1 LEVAEPSK
9 SDFLLK
15 LEATP
20 ANERRLLLVAHVRRQ
35 VANVLG
41 ISHPESIAMDTGFFD
56 LGMDSLTSVELRNKL
71 QSSLKC
77 SVPSTLAFDYPSL
90 IKLVEYLADVIPMEF
105 PSDLAQTAN
114 KLETVETKE
123 GSDWIAYH
131 KPKPNASIRLFC
143 FHNLG
148 GSASM
153 YRQWSDALPPEIE
166 VLPIQLPGRQQRLQE
181 QPFTDFASLIEILA
195 DFLSPYLDKPFAF
208 FGHSMGSYIAFE
220 LACVLEEQYN
230 LKPIHLFLS
239 GLPPLSENA
248 WLKTIP
254 SISETEGINRLLEI
268 LEIPESLTE
277 DSLFSTELKKIF
289 KADFQLLESYHYSE
303 KKPLDCPIYSFCGV
317 DDDLVSDRELSH
329 WSKYT
334 TSNLKINRMP
344 GKHMFMFLKDSEKL
358 LLKLITQ
365 ELL

>member
-1 LEVAEPSK
+1 VAEPSK

-77 SVPSTLAFDYPSL
+77 SVPSTLAFNYPTL
-90 IKLVEYLADVIPMEF
+90 EVLVEYLADVIPIEF

-123 GSDWIAYH
+123 GSDWIACH

-166 VLPIQLPGRQQRLQE
+166 VLPIQLPGREQRLQE

-239 GLPPLSENA
+239 GLPPLSENEP
-248 WLKTIP
+248 KTIP
-254 SISETEGINRLLEI
+254 SISETEEINRLLEI
-268 LEIPESLTE
+268 SEIPESLTE
-277 DSLFSTELKKIF
+277 NSLFFTEFKKIF
-289 KADFQLLESYHYSE
+289 KADFQLLKSYHYSE
-303 KKPLDCPIYSFCGV
+303 KKPLDYPIYSFCGV

>member
-1 LEVAEPSK
+1 
-9 SDFLLK
+9 
-15 LEATP
+15 
-20 ANERRLLLVAHVRRQ
+20 
-35 VANVLG
+35 
-41 ISHPESIAMDTGFFD
+41 
-56 LGMDSLTSVELRNKL
+56 
-71 QSSLKC
+71 
-77 SVPSTLAFDYPSL
+77 
-90 IKLVEYLADVIPMEF
+90 
-105 PSDLAQTAN
+105 
-114 KLETVETKE
+114 
-123 GSDWIAYH
+123 
-131 KPKPNASIRLFC
+131 
-143 FHNLG
+143 
-148 GSASM
+148 
-153 YRQWSDALPPEIE
+153 
-166 VLPIQLPGRQQRLQE
+166 
-181 QPFTDFASLIEILA
+181 
-195 DFLSPYLDKPFAF
+195 
-208 FGHSMGSYIAFE
+208 MGSYIAFE

-268 LEIPESLTE
+268 SEIPESLTE

-289 KADFQLLESYHYSE
+289 KADFQLLKSYHYSE

-317 DDDLVSDRELSH
+317 DDDQVSDRELSH